1 MIFFNRHIKQGK
13 EIGRAVKQAI
23 LSPFISY
30 GKDKDFVPPPEFFLD
45 EYIYAFITV
54 AIGHMTYY
62 VLGGKDWRPQKKGEC
77 MIEALLQIDP
87 TQLLLVHHRQI
98 NLDAEKVIKITK
110 SKEFLRGSHDVSTI
124 FGVAYGILK
133 PDDPDPILKKARK
146 IASSETEIM
155 MSIVPKSS
163 ENSRLA
169 GAVGFL
175 TLFPHIKKKYL

>member
-23 LSPFISY
+23 LSPFIAY
-30 GKDKDFVPPPEFFLD
+30 GKDKDFVPPSEFFLD
-45 EYIYAFITV
+45 EYIYGYITV
-54 AIGHMTYY
+54 AIGHMIYY
-62 VLGGKDWRPQKKGEC
+62 VFGGKDWRPQKKGEC
-77 MIEALLQIDP
+77 IIEALLTIDP
-87 TQLLLVHHRQI
+87 TQILLVHHRQI
-98 NLDAEKVIKITK
+98 NLDAEKVIKLNK
-110 SKEFLRGSHDVSTI
+110 SKEFLRGTNDVTTV
-124 FGVAYGILK
+124 FGVTYGILK

-155 MSIVPKSS
+155 MSIIPESS

-175 TLFPHIKKKYL
+175 TLFAHIQKKYL